1 MSNKVAMVGCTF
13 TDVDREVSYGFR
25 IWDDNAQTYGNMC
38 ESLIEDDLDLLRYVV
53 ANYGCEVTWGLL
65 DEAAEK
71 GMYINSTFYAAEV
84 MNPIIMQDEDP
95 TDEGNQDDT
104 GLV

>member
-1 MSNKVAMVGCTF
+1 MSNKPAMAGCTF
-13 TDVDREVSYGFR
+13 TDVDGEVSHGFR

-38 ESLIEDDLDLLRYVV
+38 EALIEDDLDLLRYVV
-53 ANYGCEVTWGLL
+53 ANYSCEVTWGLL

-71 GMYINSTFYAAEV
+71 GMYINNAFHEAEALR
-84 MNPIIMQDEDP
+84 PIIMQDEDP